1 MANIPDD
8 VLQAAVDRYQATVD
22 ESDAY
27 ALDLQ
32 ALVAGIYA
40 QITAAVAS
48 KIPAE
53 YGLTVTYQPN
63 GVGFSTNEAQRFT
76 LTADNIAPILLTVQA
91 PSGARVDTE
100 LTVGGASF
108 TEMQLAVGYARKLY
122 EAQQAAAA
130 EQANQPAVELQ
141 TYEQ

>member
-1 MANIPDD
+1 MANIPDE
-8 VLQAAVDRYQATVD
+8 VLQAAVDRYQSTVD

-32 ALVAGIYA
+32 ALIGGIYQ
-40 QITAAVAS
+40 QITAAVVS

-63 GVGFSTNEAQRFT
+63 GMGFSTYEAQRFT

-91 PSGARVDTE
+91 PSGARVDTV
-100 LTVGGASF
+100 LTVSGTEF
-108 TEMQLAVGYARKLY
+108 TEMQLAVGFARKVY
-122 EAQQAAAA
+122 EAQQAAQA
-130 EQANQPAVELQ
+130 EQGNQPAGEFQ
-141 TYEQ
+141 TLDQ